1 MSNISLLGVPVPPRR
16 IISDTEVKLADFLD
30 GRTLLTDEAVVAVV
44 LVVVVVAAVAV
55 AVAAVVAVVVVVVAA
70 VVAAAAAAAAAAAPA
85 VSCCD
90 GSHDVRGCG
99 CD

>member
-16 IISDTEVKLADFLD
+16 IITDTEVKLADFLD
-30 GRTLLTDEAVVAVV
+30 GRTWLTDEVVVAVV

-55 AVAAVVAVVVVVVAA
+55 AVAAVVAVVVVAA
-70 VVAAAAAAAAAAAPA
+70 VVAAAAAAAAAASAAPA

-90 GSHDVRGCG
+90 GSDDVRGCG